1 MVVIS
6 SNNSGGTTVKYRPDK
21 YVGAIFYKKFFKG
34 ARHMKKLTVS
44 DVTLK
49 AVKEQ
54 DLSLTFKEKL
64 FIAELL
70 DSAGIDALELP
81 SLINSKENE
90 IIYRTICSSVKNSTV
105 KIAVGDNLESLKV
118 AYDCAKTANKFCLQV
133 VMPVSTAL
141 MEYKFHLKASAMQA
155 KIIELIS
162 EAKKLCDCVEFVA
175 EDAFRAEEGF
185 VVELAKSA
193 YNAGAC
199 SITVCDDNGDALPE
213 DYAKI
218 VKDIKDACDIEVFV
232 QPSNKL
238 FMGASSCVEAI
249 KAGAEGLKVSV
260 YGLSVIS
267 DILRAKKFNLGVE
280 SNIDFTNVKTISK
293 TVIDMLS
300 GKVVDAESKIN
311 VVNGVVDEQATIKD
325 VAEFSRQLGYEL
337 SDEDI
342 GKVFEEVK
350 KLTATKNSIDTAEL
364 ETVIASTAMQ
374 VPSTYH
380 LVNYVVNSGN
390 SIPATANIILEKKGE
405 KFTGVSTGDG
415 PIDAAFNAI
424 EQIIGH
430 HYELDDFQVHAATKG
445 KSAVGKSIIRLR
457 ADGKL
462 YPGNGASTD
471 IIGACI
477 RAYIN
482 ALNKIVYGED

>member
-1 MVVIS
+1 
-6 SNNSGGTTVKYRPDK
+6 
-21 YVGAIFYKKFFKG
+21 
-34 ARHMKKLTVS
+34 MKKLTVS

-49 AVKEQ
+49 AVKAQ
-54 DLSLTFKEKL
+54 DLPLTFKEKL
-64 FIAELL
+64 IIAEEL
-70 DSAGIDALELP
+70 DSAHIDALELP
-81 SLINSKENE
+81 ALINSKENE
-90 IIYRTICSSVKNSTV
+90 IIYRTISASIKNATV
-105 KIAVGDNLESLKV
+105 KIPVGDTVESLNY
-118 AYDCAKTANKFCLQV
+118 AFDCVKNANKFCLQV

-141 MEYKFHLKASAMQA
+141 MEYNYHLKASVMQA
-155 KIIELIS
+155 KIVELIS
-162 EAKKLCDCVEFVA
+162 QAKKLADCVEFVA

-193 YNAGAC
+193 FEAGAC
-199 SITVCDDNGDALPE
+199 AITVCDDNGDALPE
-213 DYAKI
+213 DYSNI
-218 VKDIKDACDIEVFV
+218 VKDIKSACDIKVFV

-238 FMGASSCVEAI
+238 SMGASSIVEAI
-249 KAGAEGLKVSV
+249 KAGADGVKVSV
-260 YGLSVIS
+260 FGLSVIS
-267 DILRAKKFNLGVE
+267 DILRAKKFNLNADC
-280 SNIDFTNVKTISK
+280 SIDVTNVKTISK
-293 TVIDMLS
+293 RISDTIC
-300 GKVVDAESKIN
+300 GKVGETESKA
-311 VVNGVVDEQATIKD
+311 GVVSGVINESATIKD
-325 VAEFSRQLGYEL
+325 VADLCKQLGYEL
-337 SDEDI
+337 SDGDI

-350 KLTATKNSIDTAEL
+350 KLTATKNSIDQNEL

-380 LVNYVVNSGN
+380 LINYVVNSGN
-390 SIPATANIILEKKGE
+390 NTPATAIIILEKNGE

-445 KSAVGKSIIRLR
+445 KSAVGSSIIRLR

-482 ALNKIVYGED
+482 ALNKIVHGEN